1 MSKSEDFYKWFETV
15 APKLGNREISF
26 RKIFKYLDNQPS
38 PIIIVETGCLR
49 KVDNFLDQPMIAKL
63 PFPYNPAGLPED
75 VYRAIQSQYGNKTFG
90 PYDLDKQR
98 TVINYYKGLV

>member
-1 MSKSEDFYKWFETV
+1 
-15 APKLGNREISF
+15 
-26 RKIFKYLDNQPS
+26 
-38 PIIIVETGCLR
+38 
-49 KVDNFLDQPMIAKL
+49 MIAKL

-90 PYDLDKQR
+90 PYDKEKQQ